1 MIYNY
6 EVKNPNTDIE
16 REYNA
21 KIGLAYVS
29 DYGYAMSPSE
39 WSKNVE
45 ELNRTITSYN
55 NWMFMGLSEWTITRL
70 SENYD
75 EYLDFVYFLSGDRF
89 SIDYPD
95 AKFTTLRPVF
105 YLNSNVNLIG
115 GTGTIV
121 DPYRIN

>member
-6 EVKNPNTDIE
+6 EVKNPYVDIV
-16 REYNA
+16 RESNS

-55 NWMFMGLSEWTITRL
+55 NWMFMGLSEWTVTRL

-89 SIDYPD
+89 SINYPD
-95 AKFTTLRPVF
+95 TEFTTCDRYF
-105 YLNSNVNLIG
+105 I
-115 GTGTIV
+115 
-121 DPYRIN
+121 

>member
-1 MIYNY
+1 M
-6 EVKNPNTDIE
+6 
-16 REYNA
+16 
-21 KIGLAYVS
+21 LAI
-29 DYGYAMSPSE
+29 YGYAMSPSE

-89 SIDYPD
+89 SINYPD
-95 AKFTTLRPVF
+95 TEFTTLRSVF

>member
-1 MIYNY
+1 
-6 EVKNPNTDIE
+6 
-16 REYNA
+16 
-21 KIGLAYVS
+21 
-29 DYGYAMSPSE
+29 
-39 WSKNVE
+39 
-45 ELNRTITSYN
+45 
-55 NWMFMGLSEWTITRL
+55 MGLSEWTVTRL

-89 SIDYPD
+89 SINYPD
-95 AKFTTLRPVF
+95 TEFTTLRPVF